1 MNKTVID
8 RLPLSK
14 RQKEALR
21 KARITQTLIADAI
34 AQRDRLTPD
43 EKARYVEII
52 IERQPQLAGT
62 IVVLK
67 RLGVNEVAMEPLA
80 DLLLMVTIALENAR
94 LELLPASET
103 LVDLCYERVTTRI
116 TQESDPRLIPIQRG
130 KATQDYLEQHPEQWL
145 QAYAF
150 NLVKPLQQSAE
161 EDRVVVMLTTAVFN
175 FVEVFTELLH
185 PHWGQ
190 KQAH

>member
-80 DLLLMVTIALENAR
+80 DLLLMVP
-94 LELLPASET
+94 LPWKMPGLNYFRPAK
-103 LVDLCYERVTTRI
+103 LWWI
-116 TQESDPRLIPIQRG
+116 FAMNG
-130 KATQDYLEQHPEQWL
+130 
-145 QAYAF
+145 
-150 NLVKPLQQSAE
+150 
-161 EDRVVVMLTTAVFN
+161 
-175 FVEVFTELLH
+175 
-185 PHWGQ
+185 
-190 KQAH
+190 